1 MRDQYR
7 ETFDEIR
14 ASEALR
20 QEVLNMTKQEKA
32 AVKRQMPRIVL
43 IAAVIILALA
53 GTTLAA
59 SLSGLPDWFSQQWVK
74 ETGKTIEKDQMGVI
88 TGLTDEVGVSAEAGG
103 VTVTVDSVTRG
114 EGIIWVL
121 MRITGIPSEEE
132 LAARMSQYERPI
144 EGLPEGITPPSVR
157 HYSFVDLELLF
168 QPELEDTYSSWS
180 YPQETRGEDGSLVLL
195 LRYVP
200 PVGAEA
206 TPLDAEEM
214 TLRLGSLHWGAL
226 AGDVPVAEGP
236 WELTFSLPALEPVKP
251 LTTGKC
257 RVTGNISPE
266 GAWSL
271 AEDGPLPTEEV
282 EFQDI
287 QVTPT
292 GVRFLWA
299 DPQQMSRVDLPGY
312 IELAMKDG
320 TKVRGQGGGSYRVEA
335 DDGQVLSQAT
345 QYVWPVPVDL
355 NQVEALSIGGERLEL
370 K

>member
-7 ETFDEIR
+7 ETFDEIH

-32 AVKRQMPRIVL
+32 VMKRQVPKMML

-59 SLSGLPDWFSQQWVK
+59 SLTGLPDWFGQQWTEK
-74 ETGKTIEKDQMGVI
+74 TGKTIEKDQMGVI

-132 LAARMSQYERPI
+132 LTARMSQYERPI
-144 EGLPEGITPPSVR
+144 EGLPEGVTPPSVR
-157 HYSFVDLELLF
+157 HYSFMDLELRF
-168 QPELEDTYSSWS
+168 KPELEDAYSSWS
-180 YPQETRGEDGSLVLL
+180 YPQETREEDGSLALL

-214 TLRLGSLHWGAL
+214 TLRLGSLRWGAL
-226 AGDVPVAEGP
+226 AGYVPVAEGP
-236 WELTFSLPALEPVKP
+236 WELTFPLPVLEREKP
-251 LTTGKC
+251 LTTGEC
-257 RVTGNISPE
+257 RVTGNIRPE

-271 AEDGPLPTEEV
+271 EEDGPMPTEEV
-282 EFQDI
+282 AFQDI
-287 QVTPT
+287 QVTAT

-299 DPQQMSRVDLPGY
+299 DPQQMSRVYLPGY
-312 IELAMKDG
+312 IELVMKDG
-320 TKVRGQGGGSYRVEA
+320 TEVRGQGGECYRTRA

-345 QYVWPVPVDL
+345 QYIWPVPVDL
-355 NQVEALSIGGERLEL
+355 NQVEALSVGGELL
-370 K
+370 KLK